1 MVLVLRFPYK
11 SKGAFVHH
19 FLMHAESSEPQ
30 WEFCGVGEH
39 REAKASPLTRVPS
52 PLAQSAAGCPPSF
65 PPPLLSS
72 PQPSPWQPPR
82 PSQRRSLRAPRGFR
96 VPAAAALTLQQLLGV
111 GRFAPATGRQEG
123 AVRLALHGGALPRGR
138 RRNEARAG
146 GRRRPRAAREQRCAQ
161 PGAVND

>member
-19 FLMHAESSEPQ
+19 FLMHAESSEAQ

-65 PPPLLSS
+65 PPLFPAAFAMATPSALSAPLPPGSS
-72 PQPSPWQPPR
+72 GIPSPGGRTYSPAAPGRRAVRSRRRTAGRCRSPRPPWRRAAPR
-82 PSQRRSLRAPRGFR
+82 PSEERG
-96 VPAAAALTLQQLLGV
+96 
-111 GRFAPATGRQEG
+111 E
-123 AVRLALHGGALPRGR
+123 
-138 RRNEARAG
+138 G
-146 GRRRPRAAREQRCAQ
+146 GRPPSAPGSAGTAMRAAR
-161 PGAVND
+161 GG